1 MVEIDYIG
9 ARTFLSASPDLPPSG
24 KQMFKPP
31 PRQSRIPVSFRNLD
45 WGIENLELGIWNLG
59 FPIALPATLFSPCL

>member
-31 PRQSRIPVSFRNLD
+31 PRQFRIPELD
-45 WGIENLELGIWNLG
+45 LGIENLELGIWNLG
-59 FPIALPATLFSPCL
+59 FPIVPCPLPATLFSPCL